1 MSGKIVK
8 ALISATQVSMKNRK
22 GRVALDS
29 GGLKVFAQALTFS
42 LSIIS
47 YAGEQ
52 GAFFRAF
59 IAKEVFS
66 AVAAISFRD
75 HPIVPMLSQICF
87 ISVEN
92 ICEDTE
98 I

>member
-1 MSGKIVK
+1 VDLMSGKIVK
-8 ALISATQVSMKNRK
+8 ALTSATQVPMKNRK

-29 GGLKVFAQALTFS
+29 GGLKVFARALTFF

-52 GAFFRAF
+52 GAFFRVV
-59 IAKEVFS
+59 IAK
-66 AVAAISFRD
+66 
-75 HPIVPMLSQICF
+75 
-87 ISVEN
+87 
-92 ICEDTE
+92 DTE

>member
-8 ALISATQVSMKNRK
+8 ALISATQVPMKNRK

-47 YAGEQ
+47 
-52 GAFFRAF
+52 
-59 IAKEVFS
+59 
-66 AVAAISFRD
+66 
-75 HPIVPMLSQICF
+75 
-87 ISVEN
+87 
-92 ICEDTE
+92 
-98 I
+98 

>member
-1 MSGKIVK
+1 
-8 ALISATQVSMKNRK
+8 MKNRK

-52 GAFFRAF
+52 GAFFRASLRRIRKF
-59 IAKEVFS
+59 K
-66 AVAAISFRD
+66 AVAIPLWRG
-75 HPIVPMLSQICF
+75 HG
-87 ISVEN
+87 
-92 ICEDTE
+92 EDYTN
-98 I
+98 

>member
-1 MSGKIVK
+1 
-8 ALISATQVSMKNRK
+8 MKNRK

-52 GAFFRAF
+52 GAFFRVV
-59 IAKEVFS
+59 IAKD
-66 AVAAISFRD
+66 I
-75 HPIVPMLSQICF
+75 
-87 ISVEN
+87 
-92 ICEDTE
+92 E

>member
-8 ALISATQVSMKNRK
+8 ALISATQVPMKNRK

-52 GAFFRAF
+52 GASVRASLRRIRKF
-59 IAKEVFS
+59 N
-66 AVAAISFRD
+66 AVAIPPLEGAGGGLAYLRGQLPTLFSRRGGGG
-75 HPIVPMLSQICF
+75 
-87 ISVEN
+87 
-92 ICEDTE
+92 
-98 I
+98 